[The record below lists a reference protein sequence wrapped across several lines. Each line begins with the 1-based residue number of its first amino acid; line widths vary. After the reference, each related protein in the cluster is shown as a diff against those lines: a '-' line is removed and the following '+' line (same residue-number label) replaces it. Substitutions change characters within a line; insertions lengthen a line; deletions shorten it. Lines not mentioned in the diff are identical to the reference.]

1 MRIMTKLVSAA
12 WLLLG
17 TTSLAATA
25 PLVSTQAD
33 REEISLTVYNAGL
46 GLIKDRRSVEIGRG
60 LSELRFMNVAAQVI
74 PASVQISTSGSMVQ
88 VLEQNYEYDLLSP
101 QKLLDKYVGKE
112 VLLFQ
117 KNPYSEREEEVKAL
131 LLANNGSPIFKIA
144 NDITFNHPGR
154 VIFPEVPA
162 DLIASPTLLWLLE
175 AEETGRRRVEASYLT
190 GGISWKADYILTLNK
205 EGNLADIAGWVTI
218 DNRSGATYRDARLK
232 LVAGDVNRVREEQ
245 PRGRLQFNKAAMAE
259 MAAAPQFKE
268 EGLFEYHL
276 YALQRASTIK
286 DNQTKQIRL
295 LSAEKVPVHRE
306 LVVKTDQT
314 WYGSPQGSDDLKHKV
329 GVFVEFDNRKSAG
342 IGIPLP
348 KGTIR
353 VYQPDSD
360 GGAQFIGEDTI
371 DHTPQDEKVRVK
383 TGDAFD
389 LTATRKQTDW
399 KKLANDTYEAE
410 WEIVIRNHKQE
421 DVTVKVQEPMTGEW
435 QVIQSS
441 HPAVRRDVQTAEFS
455 LPVKQESKTTLV
467 YRARVRY

>member
-1 MRIMTKLVSAA
+1 MKIMTKLVSAA
-12 WLLLG
+12 CLLLG
-17 TTSLAATA
+17 TVSIAATA

-46 GLIKDRRSVEIGRG
+46 GLVRDRRSVQIGG
-60 LSELRFMNVAAQVI
+60 GVSELRFMNVAAQVI
-74 PASVQISTSGSMVQ
+74 PASVQISTSGAMVH
-88 VLEQNYEYDLLSP
+88 VLEQNYEYDLLNP

-131 LLANNGSPIFKIA
+131 LLANNGAPIFKIGNA
-144 NDITFNHPGR
+144 ITFNHPGR

-162 DLIASPTLLWLLE
+162 DLIATPTLLWLLE
-175 AEETGRRRVEASYLT
+175 AEESGKRQVEASYLT
-190 GGISWKADYILTLNK
+190 AGISWKADYILTLSK
-205 EGNLADIAGWVTI
+205 ESGVGDIAGWVTI

-245 PRGRLQFNKAAMAE
+245 PRGRIHKTALAE

-276 YALQRASTIK
+276 YTLQRPSTIK
-286 DNQTKQIRL
+286 DSQTKQIRL

-306 LVVKTDQT
+306 LLVKSDQT
-314 WYGSPQGSDDLKHKV
+314 WYGAPQGNEGLKQKV

-342 IGIPLP
+342 IGMPLP

-360 GGAQFIGEDTI
+360 GGAQFIGEDAI
-371 DHTPQDEKVRVK
+371 DHTPENDKVRVK
-383 TGDAFD
+383 IGDAFD
-389 LTATRKQTDW
+389 LAVTRKQTDW
-399 KKLANDTYEAE
+399 KKLANDTYEAG
-410 WEIVIRNHKQE
+410 WEIVVRNHKKE

-441 HPAVRRDVQTAEFS
+441 HAAIRRDVQTAEFS
-455 LPVKQESKTTLV
+455 LPVKQGSETTLT
-467 YRARVRY
+467 YRVKVRY